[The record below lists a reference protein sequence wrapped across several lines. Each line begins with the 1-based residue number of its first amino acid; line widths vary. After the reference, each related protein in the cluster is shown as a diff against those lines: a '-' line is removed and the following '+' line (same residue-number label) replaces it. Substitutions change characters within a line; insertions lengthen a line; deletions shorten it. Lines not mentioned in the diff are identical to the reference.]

1 MATGIRD
8 VKAWQESVALAG
20 DVTRA
25 IHACSR
31 RETRQLTD
39 RVLHAALDVAS
50 RVAEGCEHTAAPE
63 RAARYRQAR
72 SALAVLDTLIAVA
85 RHAGLLAP
93 AVVAPLTARSTTVAR
108 QLGAYL
114 ALAERCEERSA

>member
-1 MATGIRD
+1 MANGIRD
-8 VKAWQESVALAG
+8 VKVWQESVALAG

-39 RVLHAALDVAS
+39 RVLHAALDVAC
-50 RVAEGCEHTAAPE
+50 RVADGCEQTGAPE

-72 SALAVLDTLIAVA
+72 SALAVLDTLLTVA

-93 AVVAPLTARSTTVAR
+93 TALAPLTARSTMVAR
-108 QLGAYL
+108 LLGGYL